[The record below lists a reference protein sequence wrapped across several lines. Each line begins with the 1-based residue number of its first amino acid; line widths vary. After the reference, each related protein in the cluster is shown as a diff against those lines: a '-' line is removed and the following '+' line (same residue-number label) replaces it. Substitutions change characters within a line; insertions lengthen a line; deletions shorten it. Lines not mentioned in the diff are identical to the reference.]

1 MICQIPNNRLKYF
14 PMTKPQTLLIILD
27 GWGYREETKD
37 NAVASA
43 KTPNFNKVNELFV
56 LLSL

>member
-1 MICQIPNNRLKYF
+1 
-14 PMTKPQTLLIILD
+14 MTKPQTLLIILD